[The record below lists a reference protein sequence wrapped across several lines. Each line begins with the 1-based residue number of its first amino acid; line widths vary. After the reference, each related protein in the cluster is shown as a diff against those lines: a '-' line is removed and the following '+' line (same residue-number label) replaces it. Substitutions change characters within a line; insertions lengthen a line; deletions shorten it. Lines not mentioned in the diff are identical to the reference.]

1 LPVSSVVT
9 GGAGFIGSHLVDRLI
24 ELGHDV
30 TVVDNFATGRESNL
44 AAAAG
49 KVTLHRADVADLA
62 AIAPAFDGATYV
74 FHLAGLA
81 DIVPSIEKPID
92 YYRTNADGTANVMEC
107 ARRAGVRKVV
117 YTASSTC
124 YGLPDLVPTPET
136 AEIRTQFPYA
146 LTKHLGELT
155 ALHWGRVYGIP
166 TNSLRLFNV
175 YGPRSRTTGAYGA
188 VFGVFLA
195 QKLAGRPY
203 TVVGDG
209 NQSRDFTFVSD
220 VVEAFVAAATA
231 GVAGEVFNVGSGGT
245 YTINELVGRLGGDVV
260 HLPKRPGEP
269 DATFADVRKIE
280 AVLGWR
286 ARVPFAEGVN
296 RMLAAIDLWR
306 DAPVW
311 DEASIAN
318 ATAAWFSNLGRP
330 AAAR

>member
-231 GVAGEVFNVGSGGT
+231 GVAGEV
-245 YTINELVGRLGGDVV
+245 V